1 MPAPED
7 EKPYQE
13 LLNTVREKWQ
23 ASKAAFYVLDA
34 QGQFRLKSQYG
45 FSRTDRLPEK
55 LSRLDILATSV
66 YEHRTPFFVNSLSQA
81 GKLADLM
88 EGAATTRI
96 LTAPLYLDG
105 RIVGILDVRDKANR
119 VPFTH
124 EDLQDIGALLQRLAV
139 QLGRGQ
145 PGRPSGAIEEYLLKS
160 DRPSGLTGAVKTVQA
175 GRTGPIDAV
184 KTVQAGRTGPI
195 DTSAFRP
202 VEGSGSRTRVPSA
215 EFPTD
220 RRTTAQAPAA
230 EPAVELSPMQLPT
243 PVARTIRLVEETMA
257 RAGVRPA
264 PPPLAGLSLLENEF
278 ARTYLQLCLQFTEV
292 EVAALSVFLP
302 GMLEVSLASRR
313 PVDPEVQP
321 ALIENLEKIF
331 TRSGPPFA
339 MPAGRTFKPVDL
351 PVVSHRA
358 VKRVE
363 IGSIQSSVLFSG
375 PEAAAVFSL
384 LFRHGPT
391 PEGREGLRS
400 VHGVL
405 KNAMADLRSEARY
418 RDAYRGLVNKLI
430 EPGLKRRS
438 ALKTH
443 SFNVG
448 RTARKLAGFLSLP
461 PTEIEQITVAAILHD
476 VGMSDLN
483 YEELYQKRSLSVE
496 EHQLFRLHPRVGAFM
511 VEEIAW
517 PYPIAPLIR
526 HHHER
531 WDGAGYP
538 EGLRGAEIPLG
549 ARLIHLCEAFDA
561 MTSPSSYRAVLTE
574 HQALDILVSKA
585 GTQFDPELA
594 SAFRR
599 MVDGK
604 LS

>member
-1 MPAPED
+1 MLAPED
-7 EKPYQE
+7 EKPYQD
-13 LLNTVREKWQ
+13 LLNAVREKWQ
-23 ASKAAFYVLDA
+23 AVKAAFYVLDA

-55 LSRLDILATSV
+55 VGRMDILATQV
-66 YEHRTPFFVNSLSQA
+66 YEHREPFFVNSLRQA

-119 VPFTH
+119 APFTH
-124 EDLQDIGALLQRLAV
+124 EDLQEVGELLQRLAAH
-139 QLGRGQ
+139 LRRGQ
-145 PGRPSGAIEEYLLKS
+145 PGRPSGAIEEDLLRP
-160 DRPSGLTGAVKTVQA
+160 DRPGGVTASGKIVS
-175 GRTGPIDAV
+175 
-184 KTVQAGRTGPI
+184 AGRTGPI
-195 DTSAFRP
+195 DTSAYRS
-202 VEGSGSRTRVPSA
+202 VEGSGSRAQAPSA
-215 EFPTD
+215 EFPLA
-220 RRTTAQAPAA
+220 RRPTAPAPAA
-230 EPAVELSPMQLPT
+230 DPSVELSLMHLPT

-264 PPPLAGLSLLENEF
+264 APPPPGLSLRENEF
-278 ARTYLQLCLQFTEV
+278 ARTYLQLCLQFPEV
-292 EVAALSVFLP
+292 EVASLSIFLP

-313 PVDPEVQP
+313 PVDAEVQP

-339 MPAGRTFKPVDL
+339 MPAERAFKPLDL

-384 LFRHGPT
+384 LFKHGPT

-418 RDAYRGLVNKLI
+418 REAYRGLVNKLI
-430 EPGLKRRS
+430 EPGLKRRP

-461 PTEIEQITVAAILHD
+461 PAEIEQITVAAILHD
-476 VGMSDLN
+476 VGMGDLN
-483 YEELYQKRSLSVE
+483 YDELYQKRSLTDE
-496 EHQLFRLHPRVGAFM
+496 EMQLLRLHPRVGAFM

-538 EGLRGAEIPLG
+538 DGLRGTQIPLG

-561 MTSPSSYRAVLTE
+561 MTSPSSYRAILTE
-574 HQALDILVSKA
+574 YQALDILVSKA
-585 GTQFDPELA
+585 GTQFDPDLA
-594 SAFRR
+594 PAFRR
-599 MVDGK
+599 MVEGK
-604 LS
+604 MS